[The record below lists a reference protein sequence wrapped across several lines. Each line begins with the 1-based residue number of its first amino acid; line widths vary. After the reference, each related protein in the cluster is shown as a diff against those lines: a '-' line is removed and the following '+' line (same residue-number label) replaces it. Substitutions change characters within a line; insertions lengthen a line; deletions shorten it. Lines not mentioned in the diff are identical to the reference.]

1 MLAGMLPDIDLLLSI
16 FGIPHRTLTHSI
28 IFWSVLFVPFF
39 VKYRMAAIPYFVA
52 VGSHIFFGDL
62 IVGRTAFLWPW
73 TEFVSGMGLSPFSPI
88 NLVLEAIGLVLFGV
102 VFAKDKNRTKSATW
116 LQLIALLPIAAFA
129 VMGSVG
135 NVAAPL
141 LLEGSDAEY
150 LARNLPSLV
159 NNRAMQ
165 IVVGLHVAL
174 AGILSVNLLS
184 SLGVR
189 VR

>member
-1 MLAGMLPDIDLLLSI
+1 MLPDIDLLLSL

-39 VKYRMAAIPYFVA
+39 VKYRTAAIPYFVA
-52 VGSHIFFGDL
+52 LCSHILFGDL

-73 TEFVSGMGLSPFSPI
+73 TGFVPGMGLSPFSPV

-102 VFAKDKNRTKSATW
+102 LFAKDKHRTRSPTW
-116 LQLIALLPIAAFA
+116 LQVVTIVPIVAFA
-129 VMGSVG
+129 VVGSVG
-135 NVAAPL
+135 KVAAPFF
-141 LLEGSDAEY
+141 LEGSDAEY
-150 LARNLPSLV
+150 LARNLPSLLD
-159 NNRAMQ
+159 NRAMQ

-174 AGILSVNLLS
+174 AGILSANLLK